1 MRYKEEKQPNTDE
14 QLLNKLHQQI
24 LFEWPSEWP
33 RLFLNQQQP
42 LPKQTKKGKRTQ
54 TSNAQEKN
62 KKTNNLLHP

>member
-14 QLLNKLHQQI
+14 QLLNKWHQQI
-24 LFEWPSEWP
+24 LFEWPSEWQ
-33 RLFLNQQQP
+33 RRFLNQQQP
-42 LPKQTKKGKRTQ
+42 LPKQTKKEKRIQ